1 MASHVVL
8 VAAVAAAVLASL
20 VPGVPAPSVVRKG
33 KKRALVLLE
42 RPAWKLLG
50 LTGMTGGAL
59 WKFVFLYKTALCA
72 HFTLA
77 DRELDSPMPSS
88 ITRAGGTPN
97 YYQTLNERMGAAAAD
112 NLPVGIVSGKF
123 FLRRTKSFF

>member
-20 VPGVPAPSVVRKG
+20 VPGVPAPSVVWKG
-33 KKRALVLLE
+33 KKRALVLE

-59 WKFVFLYKTALCA
+59 WKIAFLYKTALCA
-72 HFTLA
+72 YFG
-77 DRELDSPMPSS
+77 RS
-88 ITRAGGTPN
+88 R
-97 YYQTLNERMGAAAAD
+97 
-112 NLPVGIVSGKF
+112 VGIPHAQQHHKGGRDAK
-123 FLRRTKSFF
+123 LLPDLE